1 MADDKRQMI
10 NDVCAIGIDVGGTK
24 IAAGVVT
31 RAGELLFHRR
41 LPTGAE
47 RGGEV
52 VLRDVEAIS
61 VELINMAGE
70 AGMKVAGI
78 GLCVAELVD
87 LDGNV
92 TSGHTIKWNGWPIR
106 DRLSRIAPTVI
117 ESDVRAAALAEAI
130 YGAGRDYEIFLYLTV
145 GTGVSCCLVMHK
157 RPYAGAHGDALICAS
172 SPLTS
177 TCDECGASNR
187 VALEDYASGP
197 ALARRYQPYS
207 PEKISRAQ
215 EVIKAAQGG
224 DARAIEIVR
233 SAGDALGVT
242 AGLLIN
248 TLDPEAVVVGG
259 GLGRADGLY
268 WECFLRST
276 RAHVWAEARRD
287 LPVTHA
293 ALAGNG
299 VIGAAVNFLR
309 RGDRPDSI
317 GHYALPVV
325 H

>member
-1 MADDKRQMI
+1 MTNDKRPMA
-10 NDVCAIGIDVGGTK
+10 NDICAIGIDVGGTK

-47 RGGEV
+47 RGGEAA
-52 VLRDVEAIS
+52 LRDVEALS

-106 DRLSRIAPTVI
+106 DRLSRIAPAVI
-117 ESDVRAAALAEAI
+117 EADVRAAALAEAI

-145 GTGVSCCLVMHK
+145 GTGISCCLVMHK

-177 TCDECGASNR
+177 TCMECGASNK
-187 VALEDYASGP
+187 VALEEYASGP

-207 PEKISRAQ
+207 PEKIPCAE

-224 DARAIEIVR
+224 DARAIEIVS

-248 TLDPEAVVVGG
+248 ALDPEAVVVGG
-259 GLGRADGLY
+259 GLGQADGLY

-276 RAHVWAEARRD
+276 RAHIWAEARRN

-293 ALAGNG
+293 ALARNG
-299 VIGAAVNFLR
+299 VIGAAVSFLR

-317 GHYALPVV
+317 DHYASPSV

>member
-177 TCDECGASNR
+177 TCGECGASNR

-197 ALARRYQPYS
+197 ALARRYQSYS

>member
-1 MADDKRQMI
+1 MNNDKGQMTKDI
-10 NDVCAIGIDVGGTK
+10 CAIGVDVGGTK

-41 LPTGAE
+41 LPTGAG
-47 RGGEV
+47 RGGEA
-52 VLRDVEAIS
+52 VLRDVEALS
-61 VELINMAGE
+61 VELVNRAEE
-70 AGMKVAGI
+70 AGMKVAGV

-87 LDGNV
+87 LEGNV

-106 DRLSRIAPTVI
+106 ERLSRIAPAVI

-145 GTGVSCCLVMHK
+145 GTGISCCLVMHK

-177 TCDECGASNR
+177 TCAGCGASNK

-197 ALARRYQPYS
+197 ALARRYQPHF
-207 PEKISRAQ
+207 PEKISRAE

-242 AGLLIN
+242 AGLLVN

-276 RAHVWAEARRD
+276 REHIWAEARRD
-287 LPVTHA
+287 LHIKHA
-293 ALAGNG
+293 ELARNG
-299 VIGAAVNFLR
+299 VIGAAIKFLR
-309 RGDRPDSI
+309 RADRPDSTASRQFHI
-317 GHYALPVV
+317 TH
-325 H
+325 

>member
-1 MADDKRQMI
+1 MNNDQRPMT

-47 RGGEV
+47 RGGEAA
-52 VLRDVEAIS
+52 LRDVEALSI
-61 VELINMAGE
+61 ELKNSAEE
-70 AGMKVAGI
+70 AGLKVAGI

-92 TSGHTIKWNGWPIR
+92 TSGHTIKWDGWPIR
-106 DRLSRIAPTVI
+106 ERLSQIAPTVI

-130 YGAGRDYEIFLYLTV
+130 YGAGSDYEIFLYLTV
-145 GTGVSCCLVMHK
+145 GTGVSCCLVSNK

-177 TCDECGASNR
+177 TCAECGASNK

-197 ALARRYQPYS
+197 SLARRYQHYS
-207 PEKISRAQ
+207 PEKISRAE

-242 AGLLIN
+242 AGLLVN

-276 RAHVWAEARRD
+276 REHIWADARRN
-287 LPVTHA
+287 LPITHA
-293 ALAGNG
+293 ALARNG
-299 VIGAAVNFLR
+299 VIGAAIKFLR
-309 RGDRPDSI
+309 RGD
-317 GHYALPVV
+317 H
-325 H
+325 

>member
-1 MADDKRQMI
+1 MTDDKRQMTGA
-10 NDVCAIGIDVGGTK
+10 VCAIGIDVGGTK

-41 LPTGAE
+41 LLTGAE

-61 VELINMAGE
+61 VELINTAVE

>member
-52 VLRDVEAIS
+52 ALRDVEAIS
-61 VELINMAGE
+61 VELINTAVE

-224 DARAIEIVR
+224 DARAIEIAR